1 MTYQRRKR
9 RQVGAS
15 CVPTNSTRARQHH
28 RAVTRLAVHAQ
39 LEVLCHL
46 EGVEAGGAQ
55 ADGGVG
61 GLGGV
66 DSPQQQLFAR
76 WAPSE
81 SVPRDIQSYM
91 GGDTAQRR

>member
-15 CVPTNSTRARQHH
+15 CVPTNSTRARHQH
-28 RAVTRLAVHAQ
+28 RAATRLAVHAQ
-39 LEVLCHL
+39 LEVLCHP

-61 GLGGV
+61 GLCGV
-66 DSPQQQLFAR
+66 DGPQQQLFR
-76 WAPSE
+76 WAPPRE